1 MPYFGLIPCMY
12 TDISFL
18 KKVIPMTTIRDI
30 AKAANVTIS
39 TVSKALNHEAGVSE
53 LTRQKIQAIAEQ
65 LNYVK
70 LPSAKRT
77 TDPSPKCIGLIWPQ
91 ANGVS
96 FPHTVSA
103 LEKEAGKL
111 GYSVVISTALPDKAL
126 HYMNQLSIRHVV
138 LWGLH
143 NVMLTPDF
151 LNERELYNGTL
162 LSLGG
167 VPLEQAHSI
176 TIDRQDAIHK
186 AVRYLCELGH
196 RSIIFIGIKNEKL
209 IGYTLGMLDCKLEYR
224 PELIVLASKYKP
236 FPDELLLEALH
247 NKAGMRP
254 TAVIVE
260 SHGTLSRFARFAKT
274 YGIRIPDD
282 ISVIS
287 YDNIPE
293 MEETLEVPLTTVGP
307 DLESLARTTIEH
319 LLSPG
324 SEKDAFS
331 AVTLDMEL
339 VVRGSTAEPA
349 NR

>member
-1 MPYFGLIPCMY
+1 
-12 TDISFL
+12 
-18 KKVIPMTTIRDI
+18 MTTIRDI

-39 TVSKALNHEAGVSE
+39 TVSKALNYEAGVSE
-53 LTRQKIQAIAEQ
+53 QTRQKIQAIAEQ

-77 TDPSPKCIGLIWPQ
+77 TDAAPKCIGLIWPQ

-96 FPHTVSA
+96 FPHTVGA

-111 GYSVVISTALPDKAL
+111 GYSVVVSTATPDKAL
-126 HYMNQLSIRHVV
+126 HHMNRLSIRHVV
-138 LWGLH
+138 IWGLH
-143 NVMLTPDF
+143 SMLLTPDF

-167 VPLEQAHSI
+167 APLEQAHSI
-176 TIDRQDAIHK
+176 AIDRQEAIHK
-186 AVRYLCELGH
+186 AVRYLSELGH
-196 RSIIFIGIKNEKL
+196 RSIVFIGIKNEKL

-224 PELIVLASKYKP
+224 PELIVMASKYKP
-236 FPDELLLEALH
+236 FPDELLLEALR
-247 NKAGMRP
+247 NTAGSKP

-260 SHGTLSRFARFAKT
+260 SHGTLCRFARFAKT

-282 ISVIS
+282 VSVIS

-293 MEETLEVPLTTVGP
+293 MGETLEVPVTTIGP
-307 DLESLARTTIEH
+307 DLESLARTTLEH
-319 LLSPG
+319 LLSPK
-324 SEKDAFS
+324 SEKEPYS
-331 AVTLDMEL
+331 AVTLEMEL
-339 VVRGSTAEPA
+339 VVRDSTVPPAA